1 MPGRPER
8 PRSAELDGTPVGRRV
23 VLGLLGLG
31 AVGVVTGSTV
41 QQGLSR
47 ALAPV
52 QMRDPTGLSQYIPIG
67 NTFRYY
73 SVAGAIDSVDAASY
87 SLAVSGLVAT
97 PTTYT
102 LADLRS
108 LPQAAITEDF
118 HCVTGWRV
126 EDVPWTGV
134 RLAHLLDLASPSPE
148 AVAIRFRSFDG
159 VYTENMTL
167 EQARDDVLVA
177 LTMYGEPVTHY
188 HGGPV
193 RIYAAPM
200 YGYKSTKWLSEIE
213 LTDRTI
219 PGYWED
225 RGYPLDGII
234 GE

>member
-1 MPGRPER
+1 MSDRPER
-8 PRSAELDGTPVGRRV
+8 SELDGTPVGRRV
-23 VLGLLGLG
+23 VLGLIGLG
-31 AVGVVTGSTV
+31 ALGVVTGSTI

-52 QMRDPTGLSQYIPIG
+52 QLRDPTGLSQYLPIG
-67 NTFRYY
+67 DTFRYY
-73 SVAGAIDSVDAASY
+73 SVAGAVESQDAATY
-87 SLAVSGLVAT
+87 RLAVSGLVNT

-102 LADLRS
+102 LADLHA
-108 LPQAAITEDF
+108 LPQVAITEDF
-118 HCVTGWRV
+118 HCVTGWSV

-134 RLAHLLDLASPSPE
+134 RLSHLLDLASPTPE

-167 EQARDDVLVA
+167 AQARDDVLVA
-177 LTMYGEPVTHY
+177 LTMYGEPVTDA

-213 LTDRTI
+213 LTANNI
-219 PGYWED
+219 PGYWEE